1 MRDHPTVRGYHLIAL
16 ALPAVAL
23 LSGCGSAGTHP
34 PQVSGGSQPSAAEA
48 ASTDTGVGLP
58 PSSGGE
64 QRGTSSPA
72 IGLPDPIRTPG
83 AISPAVTAATI
94 HETICVRGYT
104 QTIRPPLAYTSRLK
118 RSQLG
123 SGYAVGSDR
132 NPADY
137 EEDHLIPLEVGGSP
151 GDERNLW
158 PMPRT
163 GVFGAGVKDA
173 LEQEVHNRVCDG
185 RMSLDEGRRIFTTNW
200 IAGARSLGV
209 LTPPRP

>member
-1 MRDHPTVRGYHLIAL
+1 MRDPRSLRRYRLIAPAL
-16 ALPAVAL
+16 AAVAV

-34 PQVSGGSQPSAAEA
+34 PQVGGGSQPSAAEA
-48 ASTDTGVGLP
+48 ASTDTGGLP
-58 PSSGGE
+58 PSSRGE

-83 AISPAVTAATI
+83 AINPAVTAATI

-104 QTIRPPLAYTSRLK
+104 QTIRPPFAYTSRLK
-118 RSQLG
+118 RSQLD

-158 PMPRT
+158 PEPRA

-173 LEQEVHNRVCDG
+173 LEHEVHERVCDG
-185 RMSLDEGRRIFTTNW
+185 RMSLDEGRRIFTTDW